1 MREQEPRVIG
11 REIIETLVEAMH
23 AGTEPLAYTALV
35 PSIYHV
41 YLRQDDHERL
51 EGIFNRITEEAKRK
65 LDDELKKLNEGRK
78 EASGVLGTLS
88 RWFGG
93 GEVPEELTY
102 ESAEGQWYI
111 SFLLNTDDVAAGSF
125 DVTVELAMPVKRDTI
140 GPPTKRI
147 TFRRDSRG
155 ETRKIRETVVES
167 PEQGEEHAQSTAA
180 DTEEPAAYAQ
190 FTYEDSRGKHVYHMT
205 KNNIVI
211 GRGGLD
217 HWVDLRL
224 HTDEDVSREHLR
236 LRRDPDSGKFYVKD
250 MSTRGTRV
258 NGKKIP
264 TSVKDVNGV
273 KQDIEVE
280 VELPPQSLI
289 ELAGIITLDFQAT
302 EAK

>member
-1 MREQEPRVIG
+1 
-11 REIIETLVEAMH
+11 
-23 AGTEPLAYTALV
+23 V

-41 YLRQDDHERL
+41 YLRHDDHERL
-51 EGIFNRITEEAKRK
+51 EGIFNRITGEAKRK
-65 LDDELKKLNEGRK
+65 LDDELKKLNEGKK
-78 EASGVLGTLS
+78 ESSGVLGTLS
-88 RWFGG
+88 RWFGRG
-93 GEVPEELTY
+93 GVPEEMIY

-155 ETRKIRETVVES
+155 ETRKIRETVEHH
-167 PEQGEEHAQSTAA
+167 EQGEERGQSAA
-180 DTEEPAAYAQ
+180 TDTEEPTAYAQ
-190 FTYEDSRGKHVYHMT
+190 FTYEDARGKHVYQMT

-236 LRRDPDSGKFYVKD
+236 LRRDPDTGKFYVKD
-250 MSTRGTRV
+250 MSTRGTKV

-280 VELPPQSLI
+280 VELPPKSLI

>member
-1 MREQEPRVIG
+1 MKEQEPRVTG

-23 AGTEPLAYTALV
+23 AGTEPLTYTALV

-41 YLRQDDHERL
+41 YLRPDDHERL
-51 EGIFNRITEEAKRK
+51 EGIFNRIAEEARRK
-65 LDDELKKLNEGRK
+65 LDDELKKLNQGK
-78 EASGVLGTLS
+78 QKPSGVLGAIS
-88 RWFGG
+88 RFFNK
-93 GEVPEELTY
+93 GEERELMVY

-111 SFLLNTDDVAAGSF
+111 SFLQNTDEVAVGSF
-125 DVTVELAMPVKRDTI
+125 DVTVELAMPVKRDII

-155 ETRKIRETVVES
+155 ETRKIREAVERHD
-167 PEQGEEHAQSTAA
+167 QGEERGQSTSAEA
-180 DTEEPAAYAQ
+180 EEPLACAQ
-190 FTYEDSRGKHVYHMT
+190 FTFEDARGKQVYQMT

-224 HTDEDVSREHLR
+224 HTGEDVSREHLR
-236 LRRDPDSGKFYVKD
+236 LRRDPDTGKFYVKD
-250 MSTRGTRV
+250 MSTRGTKI

-264 TSVKDVNGV
+264 TSVKEVDGV

-280 VELPPQSLI
+280 VELPSKACI

-302 EAK
+302 EVK